1 MEHFYEVAGRSGT
14 IMSATMEEDILM
26 GMLGKIS
33 PDVANYCGLRQLRC
47 DDKRSVPYQ
56 AMSHDEA
63 LTELRACAGS
73 QFDPVLV
80 EQFVQLF

>member
-1 MEHFYEVAGRSGT
+1 
-14 IMSATMEEDILM
+14 MSRIIA
-26 GMLGKIS
+26 
-33 PDVANYCGLRQLRC
+33 VC
-47 DDKRSVPYQ
+47 DSYDAMTNDRPYRQ